1 MDKKKKQNRWK
12 IQLAATLATNPFLGN
27 FLGGKIYKGN
37 LKSLCVPGLNCYS
50 CPGAAGSCPIGS
62 LQAVIGSSKYQFSY
76 YVVGF
81 LIFVGVL
88 LGRLVCGFLCP
99 FGWFQELLHKIP
111 SKKFSTK
118 PFRILTKVKYI
129 ILLVF
134 VLILP
139 ITVVNEIGMGDP
151 FFCKYI
157 CPAGILEGGIPL
169 AIADSGIRAS
179 LGWLFSW
186 KSCILLAVILLS
198 VFFYRPFCKWIC
210 PLGAFYSFFNRI
222 SVYRLEVDQQK
233 CTSCKACSHV
243 CKMNVEV
250 YKTPNHPECIRCGD
264 CVRACPHHAICQTF
278 CMKPSERKEK
288 AGCEK

>member
-27 FLGGKIYKGN
+27 FLRGKIYKGN

-99 FGWFQELLHKIP
+99 FGCFQELLHKIP

-151 FFCKYI
+151 FSVNISVLQEFWKVVFRLQLQ
-157 CPAGILEGGIPL
+157 ILEFGQAWDGCS
-169 AIADSGIRAS
+169 AGKAV
-179 LGWLFSW
+179 
-186 KSCILLAVILLS
+186 SC
-198 VFFYRPFCKWIC
+198 
-210 PLGAFYSFFNRI
+210 
-222 SVYRLEVDQQK
+222 
-233 CTSCKACSHV
+233 
-243 CKMNVEV
+243 
-250 YKTPNHPECIRCGD
+250 
-264 CVRACPHHAICQTF
+264 
-278 CMKPSERKEK
+278 
-288 AGCEK
+288 